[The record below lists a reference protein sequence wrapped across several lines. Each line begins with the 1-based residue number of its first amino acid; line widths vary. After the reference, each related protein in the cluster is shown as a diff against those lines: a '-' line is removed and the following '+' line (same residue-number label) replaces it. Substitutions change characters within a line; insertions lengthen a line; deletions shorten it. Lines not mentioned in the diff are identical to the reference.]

1 MDILFIIVS
10 FIVLITIIVG
20 IHELGHFLT
29 ARFFKIHVLKFKIGF
44 GKEIVSFQ
52 DKHNCSYSFGV
63 LPLGGYVQML
73 GESNPVQ
80 EDSSPN
86 FSDKKSYLD
95 ASPGERAAVTVAGPL
110 ANFILAG
117 FVYFYLALVG
127 TTQLSSYIGDVAPGS
142 LVEEA
147 GLISGDRIIEVDQD
161 RIDIFN
167 DINLTLSKRIG
178 DTGTINIKFL
188 REGIERNTVV
198 SISEWL
204 EDDEQKSP
212 SAALG
217 MVPFMPPLVG
227 QLQEDGPAYKYGLK
241 QGDLIQAVNNE
252 KIVTWQDLSK
262 NLNALPDQLIELMV
276 LREGEQINLVL
287 ESSSYI
293 DDEGQKKGRIGI
305 LASRDLNQWPSQFT
319 VEKKENIF
327 SAFFVGIQDT
337 YKYTLLIITSIGKMI
352 SGSISADNLGGP
364 IQISVFAGSAAKAG
378 YITFL
383 SMIALLSINL
393 GLLNLLPIPILDG
406 GQLLMI
412 AIEKLKGS
420 PVSDIAL
427 EYSMRVGIILVVSL
441 MIFAFAN
448 DIARLI

>member
-1 MDILFIIVS
+1 MDIIFIIVS

-44 GKEIVSFQ
+44 GKEIFSFQ

-117 FVYFYLALVG
+117 FVYSYLALVG

-217 MVPFMPPLVG
+217 MLPFMPPLVG
-227 QLQEDGPAYKYGLK
+227 QLQEDGPAYKYGLM

-276 LREGEQINLVL
+276 VREGEQINLVL

-364 IQISVFAGSAAKAG
+364 IQISVLAGSAAKAG
-378 YITFL
+378 HITFL

>member
-44 GKEIVSFQ
+44 GKEIFSFQ

-117 FVYFYLALVG
+117 FVYSYLALVG

-142 LVEEA
+142 LVEKA

-217 MVPFMPPLVG
+217 MLPFMPPLVG
-227 QLQEDGPAYKYGLK
+227 QLQEDGPAYKYGLM

-364 IQISVFAGSAAKAG
+364 IQISVLAGSAAKAG
-378 YITFL
+378 HITFL

>member
-44 GKEIVSFQ
+44 GKEIFSFQ

-117 FVYFYLALVG
+117 FVYSYLALVG
-127 TTQLSSYIGDVAPGS
+127 TTQLSSYIGDVVPGS

-217 MVPFMPPLVG
+217 MLPFMPPLVG
-227 QLQEDGPAYKYGLK
+227 QLQEDGPAYKYGLM
-241 QGDLIQAVNNE
+241 QGDLIQAVNSE

-293 DDEGQKKGRIGI
+293 DNEGQKKGRIGI

-364 IQISVFAGSAAKAG
+364 IQISVLAGSAAKAG
-378 YITFL
+378 YVTFL

>member
-44 GKEIVSFQ
+44 GKEIFSFQ

-117 FVYFYLALVG
+117 FVYSYLALVG
-127 TTQLSSYIGDVAPGS
+127 TTQLSSYIGDVVPGS

-217 MVPFMPPLVG
+217 MLPFMPPLVG
-227 QLQEDGPAYKYGLK
+227 QLQEDGPAYKYGLM

-293 DDEGQKKGRIGI
+293 DNEGQKKGRIGI

-364 IQISVFAGSAAKAG
+364 IQISVLAGSAAKAG
-378 YITFL
+378 YVTFL

>member
-44 GKEIVSFQ
+44 GKEIFSFQ

-95 ASPGERAAVTVAGPL
+95 ASPSERAAVTVAGPL

-147 GLISGDRIIEVDQD
+147 GLISGDKIIEVDQD
-161 RIDIFN
+161 PIDVFN

-188 REGIERNTVV
+188 RDGIERNTVI

-217 MVPFMPPLVG
+217 MLPFMPPLVG
-227 QLQEDGPAYKYGLK
+227 QLQEDGPAYKYGLM

-287 ESSSYI
+287 ESSSYV

-364 IQISVFAGSAAKAG
+364 IQISVLAGSAAKAG

>member
-44 GKEIVSFQ
+44 GKEIFSFQ

-127 TTQLSSYIGDVAPGS
+127 TTQLSSYIGDVVPGS

-217 MVPFMPPLVG
+217 MLPFMPPLVG
-227 QLQEDGPAYKYGLK
+227 QLQEDGPAYKYGLM

-364 IQISVFAGSAAKAG
+364 IQISVLAGSAAKAG

>member
-44 GKEIVSFQ
+44 GKEIFSFQ

-147 GLISGDRIIEVDQD
+147 GLISGDKIIEVDQD
-161 RIDIFN
+161 SIDIFN

-188 REGIERNTVV
+188 RDGIERNTVI

-204 EDDEQKSP
+204 DDDEQKSP

-217 MVPFMPPLVG
+217 MLPFMPPLVG
-227 QLQEDGPAYKYGLK
+227 QLQEDGPAYKYGLM

-293 DDEGQKKGRIGI
+293 DNEGQKKGRIGI

-364 IQISVFAGSAAKAG
+364 IQISVLAGSAAKAG
-378 YITFL
+378 YVTFL

>member
-44 GKEIVSFQ
+44 GKEIISFQ

-142 LVEEA
+142 LAEQA
-147 GLISGDRIIEVDQD
+147 GLISGDRIIEIDQD

-217 MVPFMPPLVG
+217 ILPFMPPLVG
-227 QLQEDGPAYKYGLK
+227 QLQEDGPAYKYGLM

-364 IQISVFAGSAAKAG
+364 IQISVLAGSAAKAG
-378 YITFL
+378 HITFL